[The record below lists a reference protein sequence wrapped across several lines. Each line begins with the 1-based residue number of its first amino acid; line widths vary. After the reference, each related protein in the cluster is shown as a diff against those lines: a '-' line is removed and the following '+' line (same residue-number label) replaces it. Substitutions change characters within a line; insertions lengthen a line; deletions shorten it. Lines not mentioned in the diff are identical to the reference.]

1 MSVHRRTT
9 TVRARLTMWY
19 LGAMLVVL
27 AVYATGVFAFVKR
40 SASQALDE
48 RVRSDFHWAE
58 EMWEQRPD
66 GTFTWFEGDPG
77 QADGP
82 WLKVW
87 APDGELI
94 YRTFSADWYPIE
106 ESARLAAQADGR
118 IVAVPAARATFRVLS
133 GHSRLGGRPVVI
145 QVARSEASTRM
156 ELSQL
161 LLFLALGVPLA
172 GAVAGLGGY
181 SLARRALAPVERMA
195 ERARSI
201 AADRLGERLPV
212 DNPNDELGRL
222 ASVFNATL
230 GRLESAFGQMQRFTS
245 DVSHELRTPLT
256 AIRSVGEVGLRE
268 RRDERAYREIIG
280 SMLEEADRLSCLVDR
295 LLTLSR
301 VDSGQAK
308 LSFEVI
314 DVGDLAA
321 DVAAQLG
328 VLAEEKHQII
338 EIASVGSPQCLGD
351 RVLLRQALTNI
362 VDNAIK
368 YSPDGERIDIRV
380 SGSPAGSI
388 VDVSDSGPGI
398 APSREGRI
406 FDRFY
411 RAGGAD
417 SLPGTGLGLAIAK
430 WAVEAIG
437 GSLSLQKTPGGGCT
451 FRMTLPSASAAR
463 PQESPLRAG

>member
-1 MSVHRRTT
+1 MGNVC
-9 TVRARLTMWY
+9 
-19 LGAMLVVL
+19 
-27 AVYATGVFAFVKR
+27 R
-40 SASQALDE
+40 S
-48 RVRSDFHWAE
+48 
-58 EMWEQRPD
+58 
-66 GTFTWFEGDPG
+66 
-77 QADGP
+77 
-82 WLKVW
+82 
-87 APDGELI
+87 
-94 YRTFSADWYPIE
+94 
-106 ESARLAAQADGR
+106 
-118 IVAVPAARATFRVLS
+118 
-133 GHSRLGGRPVVI
+133 
-145 QVARSEASTRM
+145 
-156 ELSQL
+156 
-161 LLFLALGVPLA
+161 
-172 GAVAGLGGY
+172 
-181 SLARRALAPVERMA
+181 
-195 ERARSI
+195 
-201 AADRLGERLPV
+201 

-380 SGSPAGSI
+380 SGSTTSSI

-451 FRMTLPSASAAR
+451 FRITLPRRPWHDRTRVTCARASHAASTVR
-463 PQESPLRAG
+463 ARQQARFLTVRSVRLRRLFADSLDSLPATCYFSRSNARKIT